1 MSNELFTGF
10 AEMGWDHAPWESEPV
25 FSVGELRMILNSAL
39 PAAEVAERIGC
50 VEHDVLRL
58 RHAAYENPSHQ
69 Q

>member
-25 FSVGELRMILNSAL
+25 FSANELRVILNSAL
-39 PAAEVAERIGC
+39 PAAEVAEQIGC

-58 RHAAYENPSHQ
+58 RRAAYEKRSQ
-69 Q
+69 QQ

>member
-25 FSVGELRMILNSAL
+25 FSVSELRLILNSAL
-39 PAAEVAERIGC
+39 SAAEVAEQIGC

-58 RHAAYENPSHQ
+58 RRTAYENRSHQ